1 MDKEKLKLIV
11 KNMKSLV
18 DAFESEVYSDV
29 DAYRYE
35 NYNEITQLPELEYDE
50 VFEDDVKVHGHNYA
64 LDITLKGNINPGSG
78 FAVNISSLKKIVN
91 NKVIKFL
98 DVEFNLFDG
107 SYRPY
112 LKEGDTPLYV
122 NLGSNH
128 PPLILKNIPASINR
142 RLSALSSSEAKFDS
156 VKSVYQEA
164 LAKAGYNYQP
174 PWG

>member
-1 MDKEKLKLIV
+1 MFADHGL
-11 KNMKSLV
+11 
-18 DAFESEVYSDV
+18 
-29 DAYRYE
+29 
-35 NYNEITQLPELEYDE
+35 EITAEANQ
-50 VFEDDVKVHGHNYA
+50 
-64 LDITLKGNINPGSG
+64 
-78 FAVNISSLKKIVN
+78 
-91 NKVIKFL
+91 KVIKFL

-164 LAKAGYNYQP
+164 LAKAGYNYQLKYEP
-174 PWG
+174 PTPPGGKKSRKRHRKIIWWNPPFSIDVQTSVGKKFFSILEKTSQRDIHLGKSLTETQLRCLIEPPQI